1 MATGDWILLR
11 LPATPGEAPSWAM
24 VDSAGALL
32 PLPEDNTTGTLP
44 SLAAGRQLALLVP
57 SADVALFMAQLP
69 AGNEARLQQLAP
81 FALEEQVSEDLEDLH
96 FAVGA
101 RNAATGE
108 VPVAVVGRERMREWL
123 AQAEALGVTPRA
135 VFAESDLAP
144 LLPGHVT
151 LLVVPDG
158 FILRNDAGR
167 PVVFPADD
175 PALALAM
182 LLGPE
187 ADLSTVNLAVHAA
200 PGDWPPCE
208 AAIEALRDRVAS
220 LKVQL
225 HVGGLPAVLAQ
236 GISSSAPVNLLQGAF
251 KPQRRGTNLWL
262 RWRTAAAL
270 LGALLLL
277 HVAAGLWE
285 LRGARQEAQRLDD
298 EISRVYGSIFPGQQP
313 GRQLRRTLEAR
324 IRSAAGGGSTQG
336 ELMGLLAALAAARQ
350 NVPMATL
357 DAMTYKPGQLQITL
371 SAPDAATLEQFS
383 QALRAGGFGAT
394 VASGN
399 QTERGFKGQIDMKV
413 AGT

>member
-11 LPATPGEAPSWAM
+11 LPATPGEAPLWAL
-24 VDSAGALL
+24 VDSSGALL
-32 PLPEDNTTGTLP
+32 PQPAEDPATSLPV
-44 SLAAGRQLALLVP
+44 LAAGRQLALLAP
-57 SADVALFMAQLP
+57 SSDVSLFMAQLP

-101 RNAATGE
+101 RHAATGE
-108 VPVAVVGRERMREWL
+108 VPVVVASRERMHGWL
-123 AQAEALGVTPRA
+123 AQAEALDVKPKA
-135 VFAESDLAP
+135 MFAESDLAP

-151 LLVVPDG
+151 LLVAPEGLV
-158 FILRNDAGR
+158 LRNDTGR
-167 PVVFPADD
+167 PVVFPPDD

-187 ADLSTVNLAVHAA
+187 ADLSTVNLSVHAL
-200 PGDWPPCE
+200 PQDWPLHE
-208 AAIEALRDRVAS
+208 AAIEALRERVAS

-225 HVGGLPAVLAQ
+225 HAGGLLGLYAQ
-236 GISSSAPVNLLQGAF
+236 GISTSAPVNLLQGAF
-251 KPQRRGTNLWL
+251 KPQRRGANLWL

-277 HVAAGLWE
+277 HVGAGLWE
-285 LRGARQEAQRLDD
+285 LHTTRQEARRLDA
-298 EISRVYGSIFPGQQP
+298 EINRVYGSIFPGQQP

-324 IRSAAGGGSTQG
+324 MRAVAGGGSTQG

-350 NVPMATL
+350 NVPLATL
-357 DAMTYKPGQLQITL
+357 DAMTYKPGQLQLTL
-371 SAPDAATLEQFS
+371 SAPDASTLEQFS

>member
-1 MATGDWILLR
+1 MATGDWLLLR
-11 LPATPGEAPSWAM
+11 LPATPGGMPLRAL
-24 VDSAGALL
+24 VDSTGALL
-32 PLPEDNTTGTLP
+32 PLPEDSPESLLA
-44 SLAAGRQLALLVP
+44 LAAGRQVALLAP

-81 FALEEQVSEDLEDLH
+81 FALEEQVSEDLEQLH
-96 FAVGA
+96 FAIGN
-101 RNAATGE
+101 RTAATGE
-108 VPVAVVGRERMREWL
+108 VPVAVVSRGRMRDWL
-123 AQAEALGVTPRA
+123 AQAGALGITPRA
-135 VFAESDLAP
+135 IFAESDLAP

-151 LLVVPDG
+151 LLVTPEG
-158 FILRNDAGR
+158 FVLRNDGGR

-175 PALALAM
+175 PALALTM
-182 LLGPE
+182 LLGPG
-187 ADLSTVNLAVHAA
+187 ADLSTVNLSVHALPA
-200 PGDWPPCE
+200 DWPPHE
-208 AAIEALRDRVAS
+208 AAIEALRERVAA

-225 HVGGLPAVLAQ
+225 HAGGLLGLYAQ

-251 KPQRRGTNLWL
+251 KPQRRGTNFWL
-262 RWRTAAAL
+262 RWRVAAAL

-277 HVAAGLWE
+277 HMAAGLWE
-285 LRGARQEAQRLDD
+285 LRAARQEARQLDA

-324 IRSAAGGGSTQG
+324 IRAVAGGGGAQG

-357 DAMTYKPGQLQITL
+357 DAMTYKPGLLQLTL

>member
-1 MATGDWILLR
+1 MATGDWLLLR
-11 LPATPGEAPSWAM
+11 LPAMPGEAPPWTM
-24 VDSAGALL
+24 VDSGGALL
-32 PLPEDNTTGTLP
+32 PLPEENTPVALAAV
-44 SLAAGRQLALLVP
+44 AAGRQVALLAP

-81 FALEEQVSEDLEDLH
+81 FALEEQVSEDLDQLH
-96 FAVGA
+96 FAVGT
-101 RNAATGE
+101 RNAAGE
-108 VPVAVVGRERMREWL
+108 VPVAVASRERMRDWL
-123 AQAEALGVTPRA
+123 AQAEALGVTPKA

-151 LLVVPDG
+151 MLVVPEG
-158 FILRNDAGR
+158 LVLRNDAGR

-175 PALALAM
+175 PALALSM

-187 ADLSTVNLAVHAA
+187 ADLSTVNLAVHALPA
-200 PGDWPPCE
+200 DWPPYQ
-208 AAIEALRDRVAS
+208 AAIEALRERVAS
-220 LKVQL
+220 LTVQL
-225 HVGGLPAVLAQ
+225 HAGGLLGLYAQ
-236 GISSSAPVNLLQGAF
+236 GIAGSAPVNLLQGAF
-251 KPQRRGTNLWL
+251 KPQRRGANLWQ
-262 RWRTAAAL
+262 RWRVAAAL

-285 LRGARQEAQRLDD
+285 LHGARQEARRLDA

-313 GRQLRRTLEAR
+313 GPQLRRTLEAR
-324 IRSAAGGGSTQG
+324 IRSVAGGGNAQG
-336 ELMGLLAALAAARQ
+336 EMMSLLAALAAARQ
-350 NVPMATL
+350 NVPTATL
-357 DAMTYKPGQLQITL
+357 DAMTYKPGLLQITL

-399 QTERGFKGQIDMKV
+399 QTDLGFKGQIDMKV

>member
-1 MATGDWILLR
+1 MATGDWLLLR
-11 LPATPGEAPSWAM
+11 LPATPGEMPHTAL
-24 VDSAGALL
+24 VDSTGALL
-32 PLPEDNTTGTLP
+32 PLPEDNSGESLRA
-44 SLAAGRQLALLVP
+44 LAAGRQVALLAP

-81 FALEEQVSEDLEDLH
+81 FALEEQVSEDLEQLH
-96 FAVGA
+96 FAIGS
-101 RNAATGE
+101 RNSATGE
-108 VPVAVVGRERMREWL
+108 VPVAVVSRERMREWL
-123 AQAEALGVTPRA
+123 ARAEALGITPRA
-135 VFAESDLAP
+135 IFAESDLAP

-151 LLVVPDG
+151 MLVVPEG
-158 FILRNDAGR
+158 LVLRNDTGR

-175 PALALAM
+175 PALALTM

-187 ADLSTVNLAVHAA
+187 ADLPAVNLSVHALPA
-200 PGDWPPCE
+200 DWPGHE
-208 AAIEALRDRVAS
+208 AAIEALRERVAS
-220 LKVQL
+220 MKVQL
-225 HVGGLPAVLAQ
+225 HAGGLLGLYAQ
-236 GISSSAPVNLLQGAF
+236 GISTSAPVNLLQGAF

-262 RWRTAAAL
+262 RWRVAAAL

-285 LRGARQEAQRLDD
+285 LRSARQEARRLDA

-324 IRSAAGGGSTQG
+324 IRAVSGGGSAQG

-357 DAMTYKPGQLQITL
+357 DAMTYKPGTLQLTL

>member
-1 MATGDWILLR
+1 MATGDWLLLR
-11 LPATPGEAPSWAM
+11 LPASAGEAPWWAM

-32 PLPEDNTTGTLP
+32 PSPEAPAAGGLPE
-44 SLAAGRQLALLVP
+44 LAAGRQVALLVP

-81 FALEEQVSEDLEDLH
+81 FALEEQVSEDLEQLH

-101 RNAATGE
+101 RNAGTGE
-108 VPVAVVGRERMREWL
+108 VPVAVVSRERMREWL
-123 AQAEALGVTPRA
+123 AQAEALGVAPRA

-151 LLVVPDG
+151 LLVAPDG
-158 FILRNDAGR
+158 FILRHDAGR

-182 LLGPE
+182 VLGPE
-187 ADLSTVNLAVHAA
+187 ADLSAVNLAVHAQ
-200 PGDWPPCE
+200 PGDWPSHA
-208 AAIEALRDRVAS
+208 AAIEALRERVAS
-220 LKVQL
+220 LQVQL
-225 HVGGLPAVLAQ
+225 HAGGLRAILAQ
-236 GISSSAPVNLLQGAF
+236 GISGSAPVNLLQGAF
-251 KPQRRGTNLWL
+251 RPQRRSANLWL
-262 RWRTAAAL
+262 RWRAAAAL

-277 HVAAGLWE
+277 HVAATLWE
-285 LRGARQEAQRLDD
+285 LRGTRQEARRLDA
-298 EISRVYGSIFPGQQP
+298 ETSRVYGSIFPGQQP
-313 GRQLRRTLEAR
+313 GRQLRRTLESR
-324 IRSAAGGGSTQG
+324 IRAVAGGGNTQG

-350 NVPMATL
+350 NVPTAAL
-357 DAMTYKPGQLQITL
+357 DAMTYKPGLLQITL

-383 QALRAGGFGAT
+383 QALRAGGFTAN

-399 QTERGFKGQIDMKV
+399 QTDRGFKGQIDMKV

>member
-11 LPATPGEAPSWAM
+11 LPATPGEAPLWAM

-32 PLPEDNTTGTLP
+32 PLPEDNAAGTLP
-44 SLAAGRQLALLVP
+44 ALAAGRQLALLVP

-81 FALEEQVSEDLEDLH
+81 FALEEQVSEDLEQLH

-108 VPVAVVGRERMREWL
+108 VPVAVASRERMREWL
-123 AQAEALGVTPRA
+123 AQAEALGVTPKA

-151 LLVVPDG
+151 LLVVADG
-158 FILRNDAGR
+158 LILRNDTGR

-175 PALALAM
+175 PSLALAM
-182 LLGPE
+182 LLGPQ
-187 ADLSTVNLAVHAA
+187 ADLSTVNLAVHAL
-200 PGDWPPCE
+200 PGDWPPYE
-208 AAIEALRDRVAS
+208 AAIEALRERVAS

-225 HVGGLPAVLAQ
+225 HAGGLPAVLAQ
-236 GISSSAPVNLLQGAF
+236 GISGSAPVNLLQGAF
-251 KPQRRGTNLWL
+251 KPQRRGANLWL

-285 LRGARQEAQRLDD
+285 LRGTRQEAQRLDG

-313 GRQLRRTLEAR
+313 GRQLRRTLESRVRAV
-324 IRSAAGGGSTQG
+324 AGGGNTQG
-336 ELMGLLAALAAARQ
+336 DLMGLLAALAAARQ
-350 NVPMATL
+350 NVPLATL
-357 DAMTYKPGQLQITL
+357 DAMTYKPGLLQLTL

-383 QALRAGGFGAT
+383 QALQAGGFGAT